1 MPLLICLGILA
12 VVGIS
17 GAINADR
24 GYTYTSN
31 NTDSMLREMTGKSR
45 AEKRRILRKY
55 GRK

>member
-12 VVGIS
+12 AVGIS
-17 GAINADR
+17 GAINSDR
-24 GYTYTSN
+24 GYNYTSN
-31 NTDSMLREMTGKSR
+31 DMDSMLREMTGKSK